1 LETRVRARL
10 TAAEGRRFGLTVG
23 VAFLALTALL
33 WWRSFDTA
41 RWITGAAA
49 AFFLGGGLLAPARM
63 GPVYRAWMR
72 MGLAISRVTTPIFMG
87 IIFFLVI
94 TPIGAIARA
103 AGHRPLDPARS
114 PSLWRER
121 PEGGRRSD
129 LHRQF

>member
-10 TAAEGRRFGLTVG
+10 TTAEGRRFGLTVG
-23 VAFLALTALL
+23 AAFLALTALL
-33 WWRSFDTA
+33 WWRNFDTA
-41 RWITGAAA
+41 RWVTGAAA
-49 AFFLGGGLLAPARM
+49 AFFLGGGLLLPARM

-103 AGHRPLDPARS
+103 VGHRPLDPARS
-114 PSLWRER
+114 RSLWRER
-121 PEGGRRSD
+121 REGDRRSD